1 MGAVIF
7 FVFIF
12 LCLLLIA
19 GIPIITVN
27 LIHLVKNARKIK
39 SGKQYNKTTFGF
51 AILGTIIGFCFIS
64 FPVLL
69 LLYIRSADSTQ
80 YDEYIDTGIKI
91 DWEEDN
97 DGRYFFILNNRRYER
112 FNIYNAFHSGG
123 IEVDRAI
130 ANIEWEDKNW
140 FNILIGEKYVK
151 ATIYTIKNCPD
162 YSILTTDGFSSQYHT
177 LYCDIEYLEDKN
189 NYYANME
196 NYTLY
201 FSLGKQSNVNECQP
215 IHNAKL
221 SIVDELYNYKGIE
234 TDLGNF
240 YYNETGADIDEHDY
254 NYISIFGISND
265 KIFRKDIMTIII
277 DGFNFYRE
285 EKWASYTVIT
295 PSPNIKIHVTILD
308 GLQKAL
314 LLGLIE

>member
-27 LIHLVKNARKIK
+27 LISLVKNARKIK
-39 SGKQYNKTTFGF
+39 SGEQYNKITFGF
-51 AILGTIIGFCFIS
+51 AILGTIIGFCFIL
-64 FPVLL
+64 FPILL
-69 LLYIRSADSTQ
+69 LLHIRSVDSTQ
-80 YDEYIDTGIKI
+80 YNKYIDTGIKI
-91 DWEEDN
+91 PWEKDN
-97 DGRYFFILNNRRYER
+97 DGRYFFILNNRRYEH
-112 FNIYNAFHSGG
+112 FDIYDAFHSGS
-123 IEVDRAI
+123 IEVDRA
-130 ANIEWEDKNW
+130 
-140 FNILIGEKYVK
+140 LIGEKYVP
-151 ATIYTIKNCPD
+151 ATIYAIKNCPD
-162 YSILTTDGFSSQYHT
+162 YSILTTGGFHSQYFP

-189 NYYANME
+189 KYYANME

-201 FSLGKQSNVNECQP
+201 FSLDKKSNVNECQP

-221 SIVDELYNYKGIE
+221 SIVDELHNYKGIE
-234 TDLGNF
+234 TDIDNF
-240 YYNETGADIDEHDY
+240 YIYNETGADIDEHDY

-285 EKWASYTVIT
+285 QKWSSYR
-295 PSPNIKIHVTILD
+295 PSPGIKIHVTILD
-308 GLQKAL
+308 GVQKAL